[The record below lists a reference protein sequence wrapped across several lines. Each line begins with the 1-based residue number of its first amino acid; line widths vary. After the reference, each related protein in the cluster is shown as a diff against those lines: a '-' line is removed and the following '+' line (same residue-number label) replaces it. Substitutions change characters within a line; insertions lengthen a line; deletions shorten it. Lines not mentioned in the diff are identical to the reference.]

1 MTLARHGSAP
11 PSTRITR
18 AKEAEE
24 RDSTTR
30 KAQAA
35 RTVADHATSVRDC
48 GELLA
53 MLGLDAGVRAPR
65 RTADMR

>member
-1 MTLARHGSAP
+1 MTLARHVSSP

-24 RDSTTR
+24 RNNATR
-30 KAQAA
+30 DARAA
-35 RTVADHATSVRDC
+35 RTVADHAANAKDC

-53 MLGLDAGVRAPR
+53 MLGLDL
-65 RTADMR
+65 TSTHHTESADI